1 MIACVL
7 RVLGVS
13 GSVCK
18 CNLIQVCLS
27 ICNGSVMSGFSFEA
41 KLALTEAYDSSIE
54 INSKK

>member
-1 MIACVL
+1 M
-7 RVLGVS
+7 LGVS